1 MAPAANPTTMR
12 TGEIQ
17 RLSATGKTNR
27 LPRTKRCASRIDAS
41 VLDAVEGKLHFF
53 SVRFLMSVQSQN
65 LPWRP
70 ISAMSGLPSKQT
82 SKRTSFL
89 SVQCQKAT
97 STRRSPHW
105 RGPAATPAER
115 VCGLEIDDETACTA
129 AWSWRYLSPRGAEI
143 AYQAPSKHSRTAA
156 TCCCADPGVASIA
169 SYRRNAH
176 GDD

>member
-12 TGEIQ
+12 TGGIQ

-53 SVRFLMSVQSQN
+53 FVRFLMSVQSQN

-89 SVQCQKAT
+89 SVQCQSAT
-97 STRRSPHW
+97 SNPAIRSPHW
-105 RGPAATPAER
+105 RAPASLAATHPEC
-115 VCGLEIDDETACTA
+115 VCGLEIDNETACTA
-129 AWSWRYLSPRGAEI
+129 AQSRRYLPPRGAGIVYRPLQCIRELR
-143 AYQAPSKHSRTAA
+143 QRVS
-156 TCCCADPGVASIA
+156 CADPGQVRSLF
-169 SYRRNAH
+169 
-176 GDD
+176 